1 MHYNALREDNIIFSF
16 ANDIHIIGLT
26 SFANNIHIIGLTF
39 VIPIIF
45 DHFVFQ
51 LVFVGLM
58 IQLVIF

>member
-1 MHYNALREDNIIFSF
+1 MTFTSLA
-16 ANDIHIIGLT
+16 LT
-26 SFANNIHIIGLTF
+26 SFDNNIHIIGLTF
-39 VIPIIF
+39 VIPIVF